1 MLLQPPSVPISLKSL
16 WHVSVDSFIT
26 LTLGCIR
33 LTLFQNKNA
42 NVTSKN
48 GTYETFDAIRFQRRI
63 SPLFLVKMLQI
74 YLMKEMLYAV
84 RCLKSNEDHIFIR
97 YILITKFTSKEK
109 SGGYSSFAY
118 STIASIECI
127 LSFS

>member
-1 MLLQPPSVPISLKSL
+1 M
-16 WHVSVDSFIT
+16 F
-26 LTLGCIR
+26 
-33 LTLFQNKNA
+33 
-42 NVTSKN
+42 TSKN

-74 YLMKEMLYAV
+74 YL
-84 RCLKSNEDHIFIR
+84 
-97 YILITKFTSKEK
+97 TKFTSKEK

-118 STIASIECI
+118 STIASIECT